1 VTGDQLANLATGLN
15 VAAWCFT
22 APATGF
28 GFVIVKSGA
37 NLYLPIKV
45 DVGTVTAPAR
55 PRTFPTTAALVTD
68 SGTRW

>member
-28 GFVIVKSGA
+28 GYVIVKSGA

-45 DVGTVTAPAR
+45 DVASR
-55 PRTFPTTAALVTD
+55 ERTFPTVAALVAD
-68 SGTRW
+68 AGTRW

>member
-1 VTGDQLANLATGLN
+1 MTGDQLANLATGLN

-28 GFVIVKSGA
+28 GYVVVKSGA

-45 DVGTVTAPAR
+45 DVASRA
-55 PRTFPTTAALVTD
+55 RTFPTVADLVAD
-68 SGTRW
+68 AGTRW

>member
-28 GFVIVKSGA
+28 GYVVVKSGA

-45 DVGTVTAPAR
+45 DVASRA
-55 PRTFPTTAALVTD
+55 RTFPTVAALVAD
-68 SGTRW
+68 AGTRW